1 MQFSW
6 EDARAELAKRRE
18 IALQHGGPE
27 AVARQRAA
35 GRGLARERVDELVD
49 AGSFTEI
56 GMLAQFHELDEQG
69 NKLPPVASSSVVG
82 LAKVDGRP
90 VAVASQDF
98 TVGAGG
104 GGHLDRD
111 KGGMLGGFAEALALE
126 YRIPILYS
134 LEGVGGG
141 VSMLQDDSGHALVV
155 SSHSW
160 GPAFRLMSEVPVLAA
175 VCGAAAGGVAGKA
188 VLSHFSTITRKTGVL
203 FAGGPPVVR
212 RALGRDISKFELGG
226 AEMHTQ
232 VSGAIDNIAEDEADA
247 MRQMRTV
254 LSYLPQNVWE
264 LPPTIESDDPVDR
277 RVDEVLTI
285 VPMNRRRM
293 YDPRRM
299 IEVVVDRGSFF
310 EIGPDWGKAV
320 RLGLARIGGRAIGVI
335 ASNPM
340 HVAGALDGPAAEK
353 QTRFIEFMDTFHLP
367 IVYFVDCPGFMIGPD
382 AERGGVVRKG
392 MRAIQA
398 LLEADVPVVTIHTR
412 KAYGMAV
419 QATSNPHKLGLR
431 LAWPSAEWGDMPV
444 EGGVEAAFRR
454 AIAAAPDPDAY
465 RKEIEERL
473 LLQASPWKTAE
484 AFGIEEI
491 IDPGETRIYIGRFL
505 QAAEGSMRAKLGL
518 RTRYGPRI

>member
-6 EDARAELAKRRE
+6 EEARAELARRRK
-18 IALQHGGPE
+18 IALEHGGPD

-35 GRGLARERVDELVD
+35 GRGLARERVDALVD
-49 AGSFTEI
+49 PGSFTEI
-56 GMLAQFHELDEQG
+56 GTLAQFHELNEQG
-69 NKLPPVASSSVVG
+69 ERLPPVASSAVVG

-90 VAVASQDF
+90 VAVSSQDF

-104 GGHLDRD
+104 GGKLDRD
-111 KGGMLGGFAEALALE
+111 KGGTLGGFAEDLALE
-126 YRIPILYS
+126 YKIPILYS

-141 VSMLQDDSGHALVV
+141 VSMLQAGGHALVV
-155 SSHSW
+155 STHSW
-160 GPAFRLMSEVPVLAA
+160 GPAFQLMQEVPVLAA

-188 VLSHFSTITRKTGVL
+188 VLSHFSVITRKTGVL

-226 AEMHTQ
+226 AEMHTT
-232 VSGAIDNIAEDEADA
+232 VSGAIDNIAEDEVDA
-247 MRQMRTV
+247 MQQMRRV
-254 LSYLPQNVWE
+254 LSYLPLNAWE
-264 LPPTIESDDPVDR
+264 TAPYVANDDPPER
-277 RVDEVLTI
+277 RCDEVETI

-293 YDPRRM
+293 YEARKL
-299 IEVVVDRGSFF
+299 IEAVVDQGTFF

-320 RLGLARIGGRAIGVI
+320 RLGLARLGGRPVGVI
-335 ASNPM
+335 SSNPM
-340 HVAGALDGPAAEK
+340 HIGGALDGAAADK

-398 LLEADVPVVTIHTR
+398 LLEADVPVVTVHTR
-412 KAYGMAV
+412 KAYGMAI

-473 LLQASPWKTAE
+473 LAEASPWKTAE
-484 AFGIEEI
+484 AFGIEEMI
-491 IDPGETRIYIGRFL
+491 EPGETRMYINRFL
-505 QAAEGSMRAKLGL
+505 EASDGLVRSKLGL
-518 RTRYGPRI
+518 RPRFGPRI

>member
-6 EDARAELAKRRE
+6 EEARAELAKRRE
-18 IALQHGGPE
+18 IALQHGGPD

-35 GRGLARERVDELVD
+35 GRGLARERIDQLVD
-49 AGSFTEI
+49 ADSFTEI
-56 GMLAQFHELDEQG
+56 GTLAQFHELDEQG
-69 NKLPPVASSSVVG
+69 NKLPPVASSAVVG
-82 LAKVDGRP
+82 LAQIDQRP
-90 VAVASQDF
+90 VVVASQDF

-104 GGHLDRD
+104 GGKLDRD
-111 KGGMLGGFAEALALE
+111 KGGMLGGFAEDLALE
-126 YRIPILYS
+126 YKLPILYA

-141 VSMLQDDSGHALVV
+141 VSMLQAGGHALVV

-160 GPAFRLMSEVPVLAA
+160 EKSFQLMQEVPVLAA
-175 VCGAAAGGVAGKA
+175 VPGPAAGGVAGKA
-188 VLSHFSTITRKTGVL
+188 VLTHFSVITRKTGVL

-212 RALGRDISKFELGG
+212 RALGRDINKFELGG

-264 LPPTIESDDPVDR
+264 LPPIVDTGDPVDR
-277 RVDEVLTI
+277 RCDDVEQI
-285 VPMNRRRM
+285 VPMNRRRV
-293 YDPRRM
+293 YDARKL
-299 IEVVVDRGSFF
+299 IQAVVDQGSFF

-320 RLGLARIGGRAIGVI
+320 RLGFARIGGRSIGVI
-335 ASNPM
+335 SSNPM
-340 HVAGALDGPAAEK
+340 HVGGALDGQAADK
-353 QTRFIEFMDTFHLP
+353 QTRFIEVCDTFHLP
-367 IVYFVDCPGFMIGPD
+367 LVYFVDCPGFMIGPD

-398 LLEADVPVVTIHTR
+398 LLEADVPVITIHTR

-419 QATSNPHKLGLR
+419 QATNNPHKLGLR

-465 RKEIEERL
+465 RAEIEARL
-473 LLQASPWKTAE
+473 LLEASPWKTAE
-484 AFGIEEI
+484 AFGVEEMIE
-491 IDPGETRIYIGRFL
+491 PGETRIYIARFL
-505 QAAEGSMRAKLGL
+505 EAAEGMIRSKLGI
-518 RTRYGPRI
+518 RPRYGPRI